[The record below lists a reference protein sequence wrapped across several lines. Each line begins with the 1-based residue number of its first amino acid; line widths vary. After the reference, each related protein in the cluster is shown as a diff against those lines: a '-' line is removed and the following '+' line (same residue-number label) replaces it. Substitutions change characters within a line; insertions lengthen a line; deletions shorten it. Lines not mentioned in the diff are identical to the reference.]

1 MDKGFKEN
9 MGTEVVKSDK
19 LLEQFVDIEYG
30 MISYITIL
38 NELEELYDQ
47 KDKEDLRKLT
57 IATIT
62 QLTSL
67 QENLS
72 RVISE
77 LETHMLQVK

>member
-1 MDKGFKEN
+1 MDKCFEEIKR
-9 MGTEVVKSDK
+9 TEVAKLDK
-19 LLEQFVDIEYG
+19 ILEQFVDVEYG

-38 NELEELYDQ
+38 NDLEELYDQ

-72 RVISE
+72 KVISG
-77 LETHMLQVK
+77 LETYMLQDK

>member
-1 MDKGFKEN
+1 MEQSRCYR
-9 MGTEVVKSDK
+9 KSRAFSRWVGKNLDK
-19 LLEQFVDIEYG
+19 LLEQFVDVEYG

-38 NELEELYDQ
+38 NDLEELYDQ

-72 RVISE
+72 RVIS
-77 LETHMLQVK
+77 LQYP

>member
-1 MDKGFKEN
+1 MQNKEN
-9 MGTEVVKSDK
+9 ALAYENVALDK
-19 LLEQFVDIEYG
+19 ILEQFIDIEYG

-38 NELEELYDQ
+38 NDLEELYDQ

-57 IATIT
+57 IETIT

-72 RVISE
+72 RVIS
-77 LETHMLQVK
+77 LQYP